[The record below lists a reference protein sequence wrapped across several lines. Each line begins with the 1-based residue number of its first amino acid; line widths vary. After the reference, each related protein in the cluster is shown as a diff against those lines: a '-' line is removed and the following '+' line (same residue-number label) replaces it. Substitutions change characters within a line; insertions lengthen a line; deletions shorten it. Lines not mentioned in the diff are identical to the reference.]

1 MTKIAIVGNIA
12 SGKSC
17 VEKILMD
24 KGFTVY
30 DTDKIAHEIL
40 EKSDEAKKIFP
51 QAVINRKFDRKIL
64 ASIVFNDIEKKKIL
78 ENIIHPEVI
87 NFIKQLT
94 ATTVFVSVPL
104 LFEANM
110 ETLFDKII
118 FISAPKEIRLERLMK
133 RNNLSEEEAKLRI
146 NAQLDEDEKIKKS
159 DFVIFNNSTTDKLK
173 DDVEKILASIC

>member
-1 MTKIAIVGNIA
+1 
-12 SGKSC
+12 
-17 VEKILMD
+17 
-24 KGFTVY
+24 
-30 DTDKIAHEIL
+30 
-40 EKSDEAKKIFP
+40 
-51 QAVINRKFDRKIL
+51 
-64 ASIVFNDIEKKKIL
+64 
-78 ENIIHPEVI
+78 
-87 NFIKQLT
+87 
-94 ATTVFVSVPL
+94 
-104 LFEANM
+104 M